1 MSDSVPTK
9 VTKAVVPAAGL
20 GTRFLP
26 ATKAT
31 PKEMLPVVDK
41 PAIQYVVE
49 EAAAAGLDD
58 VLMITGRSKR
68 SIEDHFDRNYE
79 LEEALIAKG
88 NEEGLALIRD
98 SADIATVHYVR
109 QGDPKGLGHAVSCAA
124 KHVGHEPFAVLLG
137 DDFIHPDDRL
147 LQRMLEVRE
156 TRGGSVVA
164 LMGAERDQVSSYGT
178 AAIEA
183 TDEDD
188 VVRITDLVEKPA
200 PDDAPSNWIIIGRYV
215 CNPAIIQRG
224 VRRPQLRHRLQG
236 RLPAHPGPVRGRAA
250 GCGRGVRALAP
261 QVRRQPAVT
270 EGPSPRAG
278 SHADPPLVPVEQ
290 HLADV
295 LAAIRPV
302 EPVWVPLAGAY
313 GTVLAEAVTA
323 STPLPS
329 FDNSAMDGYAVRA
342 VDLARASAD
351 TPVTLEV
358 RGVIAA
364 GDTGDYRVEAGA
376 CLQIMT
382 GARLPEGAD
391 AVVPV
396 EWTDGGTETVAI
408 RHSPKLQHAVRHRG
422 HVVAEGE
429 VLLPPGTLVGPVDLA
444 LLAASG
450 QGEVLARTS
459 PRVAVISTGNELVEP
474 GTPLIPGQIWESNS
488 FMLAAAAQRAGA
500 IVRRHRLRDDPAVV
514 LSTLEGLLS
523 DADLLITSG
532 GVSMGGEH
540 DVVKAALSKLGT
552 ITFRKVAMQPGM
564 PQGFGTLGPDRTPI
578 FTLPG
583 NPVSAYVS
591 FVLFVQ
597 PALDALKNYSPQRK
611 PLVQAALPTS
621 VRAPRGRRSY
631 LRGVLDDA
639 QETVIPLTGQS
650 SHQLGALAQA
660 NALIIVPEDVTW
672 MDAGEGV
679 DVMCL
684 P

>member
-1 MSDSVPTK
+1 
-9 VTKAVVPAAGL
+9 
-20 GTRFLP
+20 
-26 ATKAT
+26 
-31 PKEMLPVVDK
+31 
-41 PAIQYVVE
+41 
-49 EAAAAGLDD
+49 
-58 VLMITGRSKR
+58 
-68 SIEDHFDRNYE
+68 
-79 LEEALIAKG
+79 
-88 NEEGLALIRD
+88 
-98 SADIATVHYVR
+98 
-109 QGDPKGLGHAVSCAA
+109 
-124 KHVGHEPFAVLLG
+124 
-137 DDFIHPDDRL
+137 
-147 LQRMLEVRE
+147 
-156 TRGGSVVA
+156 
-164 LMGAERDQVSSYGT
+164 
-178 AAIEA
+178 
-183 TDEDD
+183 
-188 VVRITDLVEKPA
+188 
-200 PDDAPSNWIIIGRYV
+200 
-215 CNPAIIQRG
+215 
-224 VRRPQLRHRLQG
+224 
-236 RLPAHPGPVRGRAA
+236 
-250 GCGRGVRALAP
+250 
-261 QVRRQPAVT
+261 VT

-302 EPVWVPLAGAY
+302 EPVWVPLAGAC
-313 GTVLAEAVTA
+313 GTVLAEPVTA

-422 HVVAEGE
+422 DDVAEGE
-429 VLLPPGTLVGPVDLA
+429 VLLPQGTLVGPVDLA

-450 QGEVLARTS
+450 QGEVLARTP

-611 PLVQAALPTS
+611 PFVQAALTTS
-621 VRAPRGRRSY
+621 VRSPRARRSY

-639 QETVIPLTGQS
+639 QETVVPLTGQS